1 MAGLKDQGEKDILI
15 RVPDDRKEKAL
26 LLCKETNL
34 MTGLKVALGLP
45 GRLRP
50 RLRDGQAGGKLG
62 GSQEWGQRPAS
73 LLSMPQLLQPPQL
86 V

>member
-1 MAGLKDQGEKDILI
+1 MI

-26 LLCKETNL
+26 LLRKETNL
-34 MTGLKVALGLP
+34 MTRLEVALGLP

-50 RLRDGQAGGKLG
+50 RLSDGQAGGKLG
-62 GSQEWGQRPAS
+62 GSQERGQGPAS
-73 LLSMPQLLQPPQL
+73 LMITPQLLQPPQL